1 MGKLILPCGRFIP
14 RFAGDAET
22 RLLSMEAYLARLSEE
37 LEILLEETAK
47 DLGALQSAQ
56 NGLADAR
63 NRQEGEE

>member
-1 MGKLILPCGRFIP
+1 MEKLILPCGRFIP

-47 DLGALQSAQ
+47 ALDALQSVQ
-56 NGLADAR
+56 NSLAEAW
-63 NRQEGEE
+63 NRQEGGA

>member
-1 MGKLILPCGRFIP
+1 MEKLILPCGRFIP

-47 DLGALQSAQ
+47 ALDALQSVQ
-56 NGLADAR
+56 NSLVEAW
-63 NRQEGEE
+63 NRQEGGA